1 MTTSPLLVV
10 VTGSSA
16 AIILSAYL
24 SELRDVVDR
33 EITVLMTASAE
44 RFVRPEVVGWF
55 ADRVLT
61 HDTPGVNPIR
71 LALAAEAVLVLPATA
86 NTLSSAAL
94 GLMPTP
100 ALTVLAAAPPALYFP
115 HMNGVLWARPVIQQ
129 HVATL
134 RARGDVVVAPVEET
148 AYEIWR
154 GAKHP
159 GLSMPGPEEAAAVAR
174 DWLASRDRP
183 QLRTAG
189 A

>member
-1 MTTSPLLVV
+1 MTASPLLVV
-10 VTGSSA
+10 ATGSSA
-16 AIILSAYL
+16 AIILTAYL

-55 ADRVLT
+55 ADRVVT
-61 HDTPGVNPIR
+61 SDTQGVNPIQ
-71 LALAAEAVLVLPATA
+71 LALASEAVIVLPATA
-86 NTLSSAAL
+86 NTLASAAL

-115 HMNGVLWARPVIQQ
+115 HMNGVLWARQIIQQ

-134 RARGDVVVAPVEET
+134 RARGDAIVAPVEET

-159 GLSMPGPEEAAAVAR
+159 GLSMPGPDEAAAVAAE
-174 DWLASRDRP
+174 WLASRDRP
-183 QLRTAG
+183 QLHAAG